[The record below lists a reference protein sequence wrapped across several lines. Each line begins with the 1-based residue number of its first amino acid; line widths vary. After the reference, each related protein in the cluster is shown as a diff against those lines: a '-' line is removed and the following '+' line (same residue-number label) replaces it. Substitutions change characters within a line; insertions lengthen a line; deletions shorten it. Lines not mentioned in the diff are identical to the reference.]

1 MLIGGAGNDTLI
13 GGLGADQLTG
23 GTGADTFVFNSLAET
38 GVTSTTWDTITDFKS
53 SEGDKIDLRGM
64 EANLAL
70 AGHPTFTFI
79 GTVSTFTGDATGQ
92 LRFDAA
98 THTLYGS
105 TNADTA
111 AEFAI
116 VLTGVSS
123 LASTDLV
130 L

>member
-1 MLIGGAGNDTLI
+1 M
-13 GGLGADQLTG
+13 GL
-23 GTGADTFVFNSLAET
+23 
-38 GVTSTTWDTITDFKS
+38 TSTTRDTITDFKT
-53 SEGDKIDLRGM
+53 SEGDKIDLQGLD
-64 EANLAL
+64 ANTAL
-70 AGHPTFTFI
+70 AGHQAFTFI

-98 THTLYGS
+98 SHILYGS

-116 VLTGVSS
+116 VLTGVDS